1 MSVLAQRLA
10 NLSLDPNLV
19 QQTIAAMKQ
28 AAKNPV
34 TDPAFSGFAGL
45 LAKASTFTEAS
56 SATDGLTYYDLEAG
70 AKFLVPVITPLR
82 NETPRASGK
91 GGIEADWRAVTGI
104 NTTAVRAGVSV
115 GNRGGVIAVQTK
127 DFSATYKGIGL
138 EANIDWEAEY
148 AAMGFDDVRSIAG
161 TTLLWSL
168 MIAEEQII
176 LGGNRQLPLGTTPTP
191 TVTASTTGGALAAAT
206 YSVICVALTLDGFVN
221 GSVSG
226 GIQGSITRT
235 NADSSTDTFG
245 GGAAKQSANQTA
257 TVSSGSTGSLAVSVA
272 PVKGAYGYAWF
283 WGAAGSEVLGA
294 ITPSPSASQ
303 TNCSSSAV
311 NSLVITGTASGTQ
324 TASSLGTS
332 DNSSNALVFD
342 GLLTIPLLTGANG
355 YYAVQATGTAG
366 TGTPLTADGEGG
378 IVEIDTALRYFWDN
392 WRLSPSEIWVNSQE
406 ALNISKKIGQGP
418 GSGASNLRFV
428 RDVKDGLL
436 VGAVLARSYLNRF
449 SMTGAAEIPIRL
461 HPSLP
466 AGTILFNTK
475 VLPYSLSNVPNV
487 SQIRTRR
494 DYFMIDWPWRSRRYE
509 YGVYADEVLQCYA
522 PFSIGQLTNIANG

>member
-1 MSVLAQRLA
+1 MSVLEQRLA
-10 NLSLDPNLV
+10 SLSLDPNLV
-19 QQTIAAMKQ
+19 QQTIAAMKE
-28 AAKNPV
+28 AARNPV
-34 TDPAFSGFAGL
+34 TDPAFAGFAGL
-45 LAKASTFTEAS
+45 AKTSTFPQAG

-82 NETPRASGK
+82 NETPRVTGK

-104 NTTAVRAGVSV
+104 NTTGVRAGVSP
-115 GNRGGVIAVQTK
+115 GNRGGQIAVQTK
-127 DFSATYKGIGL
+127 DFTAAYRGIGL

-168 MIAEEQII
+168 MIAEEQLI

-191 TVTASTTGGALAAAT
+191 TVTAATTGGALAAAT
-206 YSVICVALTLDGFVN
+206 YSVICVALTIDGYIN
-221 GSVSG
+221 GSVAG
-226 GIQGSITRT
+226 GIQGQITRT
-235 NADSSTDTFG
+235 NADASSDTFG

-257 TVSSGSTGSLAVSVA
+257 TVSSGSTGSLSVSVA

-283 WGAAGSEVLGA
+283 WGAAGAEVLGA
-294 ITPSPSASQ
+294 ITPSTAASQ

-311 NSLVITGTASGTQ
+311 NSLVITGTASGPQ
-324 TASSLGTS
+324 TAASLGTA

-342 GLLTIPLLTGANG
+342 GLLTLPLLSGANG
-355 YYAVQATGTAG
+355 YFATQATGAAG

-392 WRLSPSEIWVNSQE
+392 FRLSPSDIWVSSQE
-406 ALNISKKIGQGP
+406 ALNISKKISQGP
-418 GSGASNLRFV
+418 GSGASSLRFV

-436 VGAVLARSYLNRF
+436 VGAVMARSYINRF
-449 SMTGAAEIPIRL
+449 NMAGASEIPIRL

-466 AGTILFNTK
+466 AGTILFNTR

-487 SQIRTRR
+487 NQIRARR

-522 PFSIGQLTNIANG
+522 PFALGQITNIANG

>member
-1 MSVLAQRLA
+1 M
-10 NLSLDPNLV
+10 
-19 QQTIAAMKQ
+19 
-28 AAKNPV
+28 
-34 TDPAFSGFAGL
+34 
-45 LAKASTFTEAS
+45 
-56 SATDGLTYYDLEAG
+56 
-70 AKFLVPVITPLR
+70 PVITPLR
-82 NETPRASGK
+82 NETPRVSGK

-104 NTTAVRAGVSV
+104 NTTSVRAGVSV

-127 DFSATYKGIGL
+127 DFTASYRGIGL

-206 YSVICVALTLDGFVN
+206 YSVICVALTLDGYIN
-221 GSVSG
+221 GSVAG
-226 GIQGSITRT
+226 GIQGQITRT
-235 NADSSTDTFG
+235 NADGSSDQFG
-245 GGAAKQSANQTA
+245 GGAAGKSANQTA

-303 TNCSSSAV
+303 TNCSSAAV
-311 NSLVITGTASGTQ
+311 NSIVITGTASGTQ
-324 TASSLGTS
+324 TATSLGTA
-332 DNSSNALVFD
+332 DNSANALVFD
-342 GLLTIPLLTGANG
+342 GLLTLPLLSGANG
-355 YYAVQATGTAG
+355 YYATQATGTAG

-449 SMTGAAEIPIRL
+449 TMTGAAEIPIRL

-466 AGTILFNTK
+466 AGTILFNTR

-522 PFSIGQLTNIANG
+522 PFSIGQITNIANG

>member
-1 MSVLAQRLA
+1 MSVLEQRLA
-10 NLSLDPNLV
+10 SLSLDPNLV
-19 QQTIAAMKQ
+19 QQTIAAMRE

-34 TDPAFSGFAGL
+34 TDPALSGFAGL
-45 LAKASTFTEAS
+45 AKTSTFAQAS
-56 SATDGLTYYDLEAG
+56 SPTDGLTYYDLEAG

-82 NETPRASGK
+82 NDTPRVSGK

-104 NTTAVRAGVSV
+104 NTTGVRAGVSP
-115 GNRGGVIAVQTK
+115 GNRGGNIAVQTK
-127 DFSATYKGIGL
+127 DFTASYKGIGL

-168 MIAEEQII
+168 MIAEEQLI

-206 YSVICVALTLDGFVN
+206 YSVICVALTLDGYVN
-221 GSVSG
+221 GSVAG
-226 GIQGSITRT
+226 GIQGQITRT
-235 NADSSTDTFG
+235 NADSSTDQFG
-245 GGAAKQSANQTA
+245 GGAAKQSAHQTA

-272 PVKGAYGYAWF
+272 PVTGAYGYAWF
-283 WGAAGSEVLGA
+283 WGATGSEVLGA
-294 ITPSPSASQ
+294 ITPSPASSQ

-324 TASSLGTS
+324 TAASLGTA
-332 DNSSNALVFD
+332 DNSANALVFD
-342 GLLTIPLLTGANG
+342 GLLTLPLLTGANG
-355 YYAVQATGTAG
+355 YFATQATGTAG

-392 WRLSPSEIWVNSQE
+392 FRLSPGEIWVSSQE
-406 ALNISKKIGQGP
+406 SLNISKKIAQGP

-436 VGAVLARSYLNRF
+436 VGAVAARSYLNRF
-449 SMTGAAEIPIRL
+449 TMQGPAEIPIRL

-466 AGTILFNTK
+466 AGTILFNTR

-522 PFSIGQLTNIANG
+522 PFALGQITNIANG

>member
-10 NLSLDPNLV
+10 SLSLDPNLV
-19 QQTIAAMKQ
+19 QQTIAAMKE

-34 TDPAFSGFAGL
+34 TDPALAGFAGL
-45 LAKASTFTEAS
+45 LAKTSTFAQAS
-56 SATDGLTYYDLEAG
+56 SPTSGLTYYDLEAG
-70 AKFLVPVITPLR
+70 AKFLVPLITPLR
-82 NETPRASGK
+82 NEIPRVTGK

-104 NTTAVRAGVSV
+104 NTTGVRAGVSP
-115 GNRGGVIAVQTK
+115 GNRGGNIVVQTK
-127 DFSATYKGIGL
+127 DFTAAYRGIGL

-176 LGGNRQLPLGTTPTP
+176 LGGNRQLALGTTPTP
-191 TVTASTTGGALAAAT
+191 TVSAATTGGALAAAT
-206 YSVICVALTLDGFVN
+206 YSVICVALTLDGYIN
-221 GSVSG
+221 GSVAG
-226 GIQGSITRT
+226 GVQGQITRT
-235 NADSSTDTFG
+235 NADGSSDVFG
-245 GGAAKQSANQTA
+245 GGAAKPSANQTA
-257 TVSSGSTGSLAVSVA
+257 TVSSGTTGSLSVSVA

-283 WGAAGSEVLGA
+283 WGAAGAELLGA
-294 ITPSPSASQ
+294 ITPSAAASQ

-311 NSLVITGTASGTQ
+311 NSIVISGTASGTQ
-324 TASSLGTS
+324 TAASLGAA
-332 DNSSNALVFD
+332 DNSANALVFD
-342 GLLTIPLLTGANG
+342 GLLTLPLLSGANG
-355 YYAVQATGTAG
+355 YYATQATGTAG

-392 WRLSPSEIWVNSQE
+392 FRLSPSEIWVSSQE

-418 GSGASNLRFV
+418 GSGASSLRFV

-436 VGAVLARSYLNRF
+436 VGAVMARSYLNRF
-449 SMTGAAEIPIRL
+449 NMAGAAEIPIRL

-487 SQIRTRR
+487 AQIRTRR

-522 PFSIGQLTNIANG
+522 PFSLGQITNIANG

>member
-1 MSVLAQRLA
+1 MSILEQRLA
-10 NLSLDPNLV
+10 SLSLDPNLV
-19 QQTIAAMKQ
+19 QQTIAAMRE
-28 AAKNPV
+28 AARNPV
-34 TDPAFSGFAGL
+34 TDPALSGFAGL
-45 LAKASTFTEAS
+45 AKTSTFAQATS
-56 SATDGLTYYDLEAG
+56 PTDGLTYYDLEAG

-82 NETPRASGK
+82 NDTPRVSGK

-104 NTTAVRAGVSV
+104 NTTAVRAGVSP
-115 GNRGGVIAVQTK
+115 GNRGANIAVQTK
-127 DFSATYKGIGL
+127 DFTATYKGIGL

-168 MIAEEQII
+168 MIAEEQLI

-206 YSVICVALTLDGFVN
+206 YSVICVALTLDGYIN
-221 GSVSG
+221 GSVAG
-226 GIQGSITRT
+226 GVQGQITRT
-235 NADSSTDTFG
+235 NADGSSDQFG
-245 GGAAKQSANQTA
+245 GGAAGKSANQTA

-283 WGAAGSEVLGA
+283 WGTAGSEVLGA
-294 ITPSPSASQ
+294 ITPSPAASQ

-311 NSLVITGTASGTQ
+311 NSIVITGTASGAQ
-324 TASSLGTS
+324 TAASLGSS
-332 DNSSNALVFD
+332 DNSANTLVFD
-342 GLLTIPLLTGANG
+342 GLLTLPLLSGANG
-355 YYAVQATGTAG
+355 YYATQATGTAG

-378 IVEIDTALRYFWDN
+378 IVEIDTALRYFWVN
-392 WRLSPSEIWVNSQE
+392 FRLSPSEIWVSSQE
-406 ALNISKKIGQGP
+406 SLNISKKIAQGP

-436 VGAVLARSYLNRF
+436 VGAVVARSYLNRF
-449 SMTGAAEIPIRL
+449 TMTGAAEIPIRL

-466 AGTILFNTK
+466 AGTILFNTR

-487 SQIRTRR
+487 TQIRTRR

-522 PFSIGQLTNIANG
+522 PFSIGQITNIANG

>member
-1 MSVLAQRLA
+1 MTILAQRLA

-19 QQTIAAMKQ
+19 QQTIAAMKE
-28 AAKNPV
+28 AARNPV
-34 TDPAFSGFAGL
+34 SDPAFAGFAGL
-45 LAKASTFTEAS
+45 LGKASTFAQAS
-56 SATDGLTYYDLEAG
+56 TPTSGLTYYDLEPG
-70 AKFLVPVITPLR
+70 AKFLVPTVTPLR
-82 NETPRASGK
+82 NETPRVSGK

-104 NTTAVRAGVSV
+104 NTTGLRVGVSA
-115 GNRGGVIAVQTK
+115 GNRGANMAVQTK
-127 DFSATYKGIGL
+127 DFTAAYKGIGL

-168 MIAEEQII
+168 MIAEEAII
-176 LGGNRQLPLGTTPTP
+176 LGGNRQLALGTTPTP
-191 TVTASTTGGALAAAT
+191 TVSASTTGGALVSGT
-206 YSVICVALTLDGFVN
+206 YSVICVALTLDGMMN

-226 GIQGSITRT
+226 GIQGAISRT
-235 NADSSTDTFG
+235 NADGSSDNFG
-245 GGAAKQSANQTA
+245 GGAAQKSANQTA
-257 TVSSGSTGSLAVSVA
+257 TVSSGSAGSLAASVA

-294 ITPSPSASQ
+294 ITPSASL

-311 NSLVITGTASGTQ
+311 NSIVITGTATGTQ
-324 TASSLGTS
+324 TAASLGAS
-332 DNSSNALVFD
+332 DNSTNALVFD
-342 GLLTIPLLTGANG
+342 GLLTLPLLTGANG
-355 YYAVQATGTAG
+355 YYVAQPTGTAG

-378 IVEIDTALRYFWDN
+378 IVEIDTALRWFWDN
-392 WRLSPSEIWVNSQE
+392 WRLSPGEIWVSAQE
-406 ALNISKKIGQGP
+406 ALNIGRKIGQGP

-436 VGAVLARSYLNRF
+436 VGAVVARSYLNRF
-449 SMTGAAEIPIRL
+449 SLAGAVEIPIRL
-461 HPSLP
+461 HPNLP

-487 SQIRTRR
+487 TQIRTRR
-494 DYFMIDWPWRSRRYE
+494 DYFMIDWPWRTRRYE

-522 PFSIGQLTNIANG
+522 PFAIGQITNIANG